1 MSILI
6 LLISYI
12 LGSIPF
18 ALIVGIKFYN
28 TDIRK
33 HGSGNLGTTNTFRI
47 LGKKAGI
54 LVLIGD
60 LGKGTIAAALPF
72 LVGIDLHPII
82 PGVFAIVGHCYSL
95 FAKFKGGKAVATTA
109 GVILWYAPWIF
120 LCFIPMF
127 YLILKGTKYVS
138 LTSSTLAYLLFIFSV
153 ITNDLYFTFFTFVI
167 LWFIVLKHRKNYIRI
182 KNGTEPYVNL

>member
-1 MSILI
+1 MNIFILFI
-6 LLISYI
+6 AYI

-18 ALIVGIKFYN
+18 ALIVGIKFYD

-33 HGSGNLGTTNTFRI
+33 HGSGNLGTTNSFRI

-60 LGKGTIAAALPF
+60 LGKGTLAAALPF
-72 LVGIDLHPII
+72 LLGIYVHPII
-82 PGVFAIVGHCYSL
+82 PGIFAIIGHCYPV

-109 GVILWYAPWIF
+109 GVILWYSPFIF
-120 LCFIPMF
+120 LYFIPLF

-138 LTSSTLAYLLFIFSV
+138 LTSSTLAYLLFVISV
-153 ITNDLYFTFFTFVI
+153 ITDDLYFTSFTFVI
-167 LWFIVLKHRKNYIRI
+167 LCFIVFKHRKNYIRI

>member
-6 LLISYI
+6 LFIAYI

-18 ALIVGIKFYN
+18 ALIVGIKFYE
-28 TDIRK
+28 TDIRN

-60 LGKGTIAAALPF
+60 LGKGTLAAALPF
-72 LVGIDLHPII
+72 LLGIDLHPII
-82 PGVFAIVGHCYSL
+82 PGIFAIIGHCYPV

-109 GVILWYAPWIF
+109 GVILWYSPFIF
-120 LCFIPMF
+120 LYFIPLF

-138 LTSSTLAYLLFIFSV
+138 LTSSTLAYLLFVISV
-153 ITNDLYFTFFTFVI
+153 ITDDLYFTSFTFVI
-167 LWFIVLKHRKNYIRI
+167 LCFIVFKHRKNYIRI